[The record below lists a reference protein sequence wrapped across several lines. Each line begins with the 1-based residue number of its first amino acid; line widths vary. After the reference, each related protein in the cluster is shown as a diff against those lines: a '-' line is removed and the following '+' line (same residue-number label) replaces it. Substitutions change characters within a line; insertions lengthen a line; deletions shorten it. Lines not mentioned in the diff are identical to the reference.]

1 MDQNTTQT
9 NNQALA
15 AEAEAA
21 EKAAKVKKAIIWV
34 TGVVAVVAIIALVWY
49 FVAASNAKKA
59 NNMIAKADIAAYEMQ
74 PDSVQLALYEDA
86 VKAGSKSGDRAALE
100 VAIRSYQKGE
110 YDKALEYLKGAKV
123 SSSIIEAGRYSLM
136 GDCYVNKGELDQALS
151 CYKKA
156 VSAADNNPEVAPFIL
171 VKEANIYR
179 EQKNYGQEN
188 ECYKNIIANYPQ
200 YLQSHPQI
208 LPRAERAKAAAAAK

>member
-1 MDQNTTQT
+1 MDNSTQT

-34 TGVVAVVAIIALVWY
+34 AAVVAVVAIIALVWY
-49 FVAASNAKKA
+49 FVAASKANKA
-59 NNMIAKADIAAYEMQ
+59 NNIIAKADIAAYEMQ
-74 PDSVQLALYEDA
+74 PDSVQLALYEEA

-100 VAIRSYQKGE
+100 VAIRYYQKGD
-110 YDKALEYLKGAKV
+110 YDKAIDYLKDAKV
-123 SSSIIEAGRYSLM
+123 SSGIVEAGRYSLM
-136 GDCYVNKGELDQALS
+136 GDCYVNKGEYDQALN

-156 VSAADNNPEVAPFIL
+156 VSAADNNPEVAPFVL

-179 EQKNYGQEN
+179 EQKNFTQES

-200 YLQSHPQI
+200 YLQTHPQI
-208 LPRAERAKAAAAAK
+208 YPRAERAKAAAAAN

>member
-1 MDQNTTQT
+1 MEKKTTEI

-21 EKAAKVKKAIIWV
+21 EKAAKVKKVIMWV
-34 TGVVAVVAIIALVWY
+34 TGIVAVVAIIALVWY
-49 FVAASNAKKA
+49 FVAAGNAKKA
-59 NNMIAKADIAAYEMQ
+59 SNAIAKADIAAYEMQ
-74 PDSVQLALYEDA
+74 PDSVQLALYEQA

-100 VAIRSYQKGE
+100 AAIRYYQKGD
-110 YDKALEYLKGAKV
+110 YDKAIEYLDGASV
-123 SSSIIEAGRYSLM
+123 GSGVIEAGRYSLM
-136 GDCYVNKGELDQALS
+136 GDCYVNKNEYDKALN

-156 VSAADNNPEVAPFIL
+156 VNAADNNPEVVPFVL

-179 EQKNYGQEN
+179 EQKNYAQES

-208 LPRAERAKAAAAAK
+208 FPRAERAKAAAK